1 MPNNSHFILMVE
13 DHIDLASTVC
23 DYLEAHGYVVD
34 HARTLDAAKT
44 LLKQNHY
51 QLLLLDV
58 NLPDGSGYSLC
69 DWLRN
74 EQALAIPVLMLTARD
89 TLDDK
94 LQGFAAGTDDY
105 LVKPFDF
112 NELLVRMR
120 ALIKRALGEV
130 SKSKL
135 SVHDLVLDSTLQT
148 VQRGENQIEL
158 PPIQFKLLK
167 ILMRNSPKV
176 ISKQEIMIELWGDEE
191 PESDALR
198 SHIYNLRKLID
209 KPYTDKLIHTVSGVG
224 LKLCYDAN
232 VKIADEQIV

>member
-1 MPNNSHFILMVE
+1 MPHNNHFILMVE

-23 DYLEAHGYVVD
+23 DFLEAHGYIVD

-51 QLLLLDV
+51 QLLLLDI
-58 NLPDGSGYSLC
+58 NLPDGSGYTLC

-74 EQALAIPVLMLTARD
+74 DGLSIPVLMLTARD
-89 TLDDK
+89 TMDDK

-120 ALIKRALGEV
+120 ALMKRALGEV

-135 SVHDLVLDSTLQT
+135 QVHDLILDST
-148 VQRGENQIEL
+148 VQSVIRSGQAIEL

-176 ISKQEIMIELWGDEE
+176 ISKQEIMLELWGDEE

-224 LKLCYDAN
+224 LKLCYDENAHEDA
-232 VKIADEQIV
+232 VI